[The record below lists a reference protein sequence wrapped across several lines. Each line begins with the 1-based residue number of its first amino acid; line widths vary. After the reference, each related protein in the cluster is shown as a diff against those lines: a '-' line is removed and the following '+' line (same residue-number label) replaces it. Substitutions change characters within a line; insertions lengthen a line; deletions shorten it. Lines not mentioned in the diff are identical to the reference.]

1 MQEGLQE
8 SVYIEIERAR
18 QSGTALILGDAG
30 DRVMRRIGESGRA
43 MTDQVEQHLV
53 REASRNAIPVMF
65 GRTDPPRR

>member
-30 DRVMRRIGESGRA
+30 DRVMRRIGESGQA
-43 MTDQVEQHLV
+43 MTDHVEQQLV
-53 REASRNAIPVMF
+53 REASRASIPVMF
-65 GRTDPPRR
+65 GRTNPSPR